1 MIAAAVQWRLETHD
15 RLTSTSDA
23 CRQAALAGAPE
34 GLAIRATQQTAGR
47 GTNGRSWA
55 SPPGNLYLS
64 LLLRPS
70 IPPREASHFSLHAGL
85 AVAEA
90 LQAHAPK
97 PLSLKWPNDVLLNGA
112 KLAGILV
119 ETAATGDT
127 LDWMII
133 GIGANLA
140 IAPTL
145 PDRATAS
152 LNAQISPEPA
162 AHAVLARLGAWET
175 RRSAEGFAPIRA
187 AWSGYGGG
195 VLGSDGHL
203 VGG

>member
-70 IPPREASHFSLHAGL
+70 IPPSPSPSAPLPLQVHCEYIDDESPTNHCPPSRAAPWRFTICYDKLVVAAG
-85 AVAEA
+85 
-90 LQAHAPK
+90 
-97 PLSLKWPNDVLLNGA
+97 
-112 KLAGILV
+112 
-119 ETAATGDT
+119 
-127 LDWMII
+127 
-133 GIGANLA
+133 
-140 IAPTL
+140 
-145 PDRATAS
+145 ATAS
-152 LNAQISPEPA
+152 TFGIAGVRDHAFFLREVRDAQAIRRRLLLNLMKSDTP
-162 AHAVLARLGAWET
+162 
-175 RRSAEGFAPIRA
+175 
-187 AWSGYGGG
+187 GG
-195 VLGSDGHL
+195 
-203 VGG
+203 